1 VKFQALL
8 PSPKTRAVPAV
19 SVVMLGDTPPA
30 LAPDASIGLVVLT
43 PEKAMVTIETWVAG
57 LRIAEG
63 FASPAVTTVV
73 HATRRAPPAL
83 AVSKTR
89 VQPALQL
96 IEVNE

>member
-1 VKFQALL
+1 
-8 PSPKTRAVPAV
+8 
-19 SVVMLGDTPPA
+19 MLGDALPA
-30 LAPDASIGLVVLT
+30 LAPDASTGLVVLT
-43 PEKAMVTIETWVAG
+43 PENAMVTIETWVGG
-57 LRIAEG
+57 LTTAEG
-63 FASPAVTTVV
+63 LVSPAATTVV